1 MQISI
6 NDEVRDMTPEEETE
20 YNRIALASKES
31 RELQDKKNDKI
42 RLTTYLI
49 DSDTDI
55 IHYMERYMIGS
66 LKSSE
71 FADITY
77 ARSKARSELELLSSE
92 DLMTDETKQEFQ
104 LEQAKENK
112 INEICAN
119 SQILITK
126 GVSYNNANY
135 SLNTHDQINLLNLS
149 FIANQGVNVPYHAD
163 GELCRMYTPEEFKT
177 IVKLAT
183 QLIMYHTTYC
193 NLLKNQITK
202 MTSIEEVNSVSY
214 GMDLD
219 DEHKSILD
227 SIVNSDSSMSE
238 TS

>member
-6 NDEVRDMTPEEETE
+6 NDEVRDMTPEEEAE

-31 RELQDKKNDKI
+31 RELQDKKNDTI

-149 FIANQGVNVPYHAD
+149 FIANQGVNVPYHAED
-163 GELCRMYTPEEFKT
+163 RK
-177 IVKLAT
+177 
-183 QLIMYHTTYC
+183 
-193 NLLKNQITK
+193 
-202 MTSIEEVNSVSY
+202 SV
-214 GMDLD
+214 
-219 DEHKSILD
+219 
-227 SIVNSDSSMSE
+227 V
-238 TS
+238 